1 MSGAL
6 AGRTALVTG
15 ASRGVGAAVARAL
28 GKEGARVGLAART
41 RAALDQLASEIGRGA
56 FPVECDVADISS
68 TGNAVA
74 AVRRTLGGAPDIL
87 VNNAGLFIIRGI
99 GETSIEEFQALV
111 STNLTGAFNLTRA
124 FLPDMTERGSGHV
137 VTIGSIADRYIFP
150 GNAAYS
156 ATKYA
161 ARAVHEVLRAETR
174 GSGVRATLVSP
185 AAVDTDI
192 WDPIQYH
199 GSGGRADRSAMLS
212 PESVAAAV
220 VFALVQPPDVNVD
233 ELRLS
238 RA

>member
-6 AGRTALVTG
+6 AGKTALVTG

-28 GKEGARVGLAART
+28 GRAGARVGLAART
-41 RAALDQLASEIGRGA
+41 RPALDQLASEIGNEA
-56 FPVECDVADISS
+56 FAVECDVADISS
-68 TGNAVA
+68 TGDAIA

-99 GETSIEEFQALV
+99 AETSIEEFQSLV

-124 FLPDMTERGSGHV
+124 FLPDMEARGSGHV
-137 VTIGSIADRYIFP
+137 VTIGSISDRHIFA
-150 GNAAYS
+150 GNSAYS

-161 ARAVHEVLRAETR
+161 SRAVHEVLRAETR
-174 GSGVRATLVSP
+174 GSGIRATLVSP

-199 GSGGRADRSAMLS
+199 GSDERPDRSAMLR
-212 PESVAAAV
+212 PESVADAV
-220 VFALVQPPDVNVD
+220 VFALIQPPEVNVD